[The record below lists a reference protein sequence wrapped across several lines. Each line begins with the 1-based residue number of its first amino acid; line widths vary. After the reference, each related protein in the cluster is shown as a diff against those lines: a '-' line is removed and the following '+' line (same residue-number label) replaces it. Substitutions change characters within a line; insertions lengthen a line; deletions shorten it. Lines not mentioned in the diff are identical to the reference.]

1 MNGFGWGLSLEG
13 AFEYA
18 VGLNVAWPIPGT
30 HIPNQY
36 VVQVIG
42 AGAKLEAAG
51 FINHAIIV
59 GKNICF
65 NFNNMSWILWSLI
78 IFNLFSFND

>member
-59 GKNICF
+59 GKNFCF
-65 NFNNMSWILWSLI
+65 NSNNM
-78 IFNLFSFND
+78 